1 MESEPV
7 WRPTVAVMAFVAV
20 LIVASTS
27 PGKSS
32 PFRTA
37 RTSFPSG
44 ERPMDWTTPVPFE
57 PFEGTVVDIVVT
69 TVWLLKRMTEIPPPL
84 PALAT

>member
-7 WRPTVAVMAFVAV
+7 WRPTVAVMAFVVV

-37 RTSFPSG
+37 RTSLPSG
-44 ERPMDWTTPVPFE
+44 ERPMDWTTPVPLF
-57 PFEGTVVDIVVT
+57 GLARRMVVSHH
-69 TVWLLKRMTEIPPPL
+69 VWLLKRMTEIPPPL

>member
-7 WRPTVAVMAFVAV
+7 SRPTVAVMAFVVV

-44 ERPMDWTTPVPFE
+44 ERPMDWTTPVPLSVGRVGDGGE
-57 PFEGTVVDIVVT
+57 HS
-69 TVWLLKRMTEIPPPL
+69 WLLKRMTEIPPPL